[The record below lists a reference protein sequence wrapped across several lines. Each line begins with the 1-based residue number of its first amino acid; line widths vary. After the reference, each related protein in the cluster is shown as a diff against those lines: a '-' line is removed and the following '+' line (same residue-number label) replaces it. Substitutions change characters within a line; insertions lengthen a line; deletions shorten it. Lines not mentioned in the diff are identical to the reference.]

1 MSRVGLIPVDIPDG
15 VNVDLQGQEL
25 TAKGKLGE
33 LNLTFVDEVQPSV
46 EDNQLWVK
54 PVNDSMTARKM
65 WGTYRSLASNVIVGV
80 SEGFTRELEINGVGY
95 RAAVQGKD
103 LVLQLGYSHEV
114 KFPIPEGIKIDCPS
128 QTEITISGADKQ
140 EVGSIAAK
148 IRSFRP
154 PEPFKGKGVK
164 YKEEQIVRKEGKKK

>member
-1 MSRVGLIPVDIPDG
+1 M
-15 VNVDLQGQEL
+15 
-25 TAKGKLGE
+25 
-33 LNLTFVDEVQPSV
+33 QPSV